1 MIQTCCKE
9 PFSSALVQLWK
20 ATHNRVR
27 SEKGEEV
34 QKGVCYRGTELRS
47 THKHTLLAGKGV
59 FNSCG
64 LCSSLMQCSDRPKM
78 GMARNLK
85 CSSKN
90 LCFS

>member
-1 MIQTCCKE
+1 MLQTCCKE
-9 PFSSALVQLWK
+9 PFSSALVQLWQ
-20 ATHNRVR
+20 ATQDRVR

-34 QKGVCYRGTELRS
+34 QKGVCYRGTEVRS
-47 THKHTLLAGKGV
+47 THTHTLLAGKGV

-64 LCSSLMQCSDRPKM
+64 LRSAVMPRSDRTRM